1 MVLDVVGLEISV
13 PEFIWTVINFFV
25 LLFLLKRFLYDPVL
39 KFMNERSARIEAGLS
54 EGKRAE
60 KALAENEQAL
70 AQELALSGNA
80 ARALIGDARSDAE
93 KEKAKLL
100 GGAHAEA
107 EALHKQIRERISTEE
122 AQTRAELD
130 AELPELVGLL
140 TEQLLGEGAADG
152 EAISRRMRE
161 SDK

>member
-80 ARALIGDARSDAE
+80 ARELIGDARSDAE
-93 KEKAKLL
+93 KEKAKLFL
-100 GGAHAEA
+100 
-107 EALHKQIRERISTEE
+107 
-122 AQTRAELD
+122 TR
-130 AELPELVGLL
+130 
-140 TEQLLGEGAADG
+140 
-152 EAISRRMRE
+152 
-161 SDK
+161 KC

>member
-39 KFMNERSARIEAGLS
+39 KFMNERSDRIEAGLS

-80 ARALIGDARSDAE
+80 ARALIGDARSEAE

-107 EALHKQIRERISTEE
+107 EALHKQIRERIST
-122 AQTRAELD
+122 
-130 AELPELVGLL
+130 AELPQLVGLL
-140 TEQLLGEGAADG
+140 TEQLLGEGTADG

>member
-1 MVLDVVGLEISV
+1 MVLNIVGLEVSV

-39 KFMNERSARIEAGLS
+39 KFMEERSSRIEAGLN

-60 KALAENEQAL
+60 KALAENEAKL
-70 AQELALSGNA
+70 AEQLSESGNA
-80 ARALIGDARSDAE
+80 ARELVGDARSDAE

-107 EALHKQIRERISTEE
+107 EALHKQIRDRISSEETE
-122 AQTRAELD
+122 TRAALD
-130 AELPELVGLL
+130 ADMPELVGLL
-140 TEQLLGEGAADG
+140 AEKLLGKGAVDAEVIGSCVRDA
-152 EAISRRMRE
+152 E
-161 SDK
+161 K

>member
-1 MVLDVVGLEISV
+1 MVLDIVGLEISV
-13 PEFIWTVINFFV
+13 PEFMWTVINFFV

-80 ARALIGDARSDAE
+80 ARELIGDARSDAE

-100 GGAHAEA
+100 SGAHAEA

-122 AQTRAELD
+122 TLTRAELD

-140 TEQLLGEGAADG
+140 TEQLLGEGTADG

>member
-39 KFMNERSARIEAGLS
+39 KFMNERSDRIEAGLS

-60 KALAENEQAL
+60 KAQSL

-80 ARALIGDARSDAE
+80 ARELIGDARSEAE

-122 AQTRAELD
+122 TQTRAELD